1 MYFAN
6 KDAMKGTLGE
16 TMKEVRPTVFFGVPR
31 VFEKIAEKMQQLSK
45 TASPL
50 QKSFAQWAKR
60 AGLEHNLKKLE
71 TGETPSHGNKL
82 SYPIAKKLIFSKV
95 KEKLGLD
102 RCRLIGC
109 GAAPLSRETLEYF
122 LSLDIRLLECYGMT
136 ETSGPQNGNKPG
148 FHRANTVGHTI
159 KGFRTQIQDPDNLGK
174 GTFTLCLEL
183 SSENNLTY
191 VSGMLYQNFFNFS

>member
-1 MYFAN
+1 
-6 KDAMKGTLGE
+6 MKGTLGE

-31 VFEKIAEKMQQLSK
+31 VFEKIAEKMQHLSK
-45 TASPL
+45 TAPPL
-50 QKSFAQWAKR
+50 QKSLAQWAKK

-71 TGETPSHGNKL
+71 TGETPSQGNRV

-148 FHRANTVGHTI
+148 LHRAATVGPAI
-159 KGFRTQIQDPDNLGK
+159 PGFRTQIIEPDNSGK
-174 GTFTLCLEL
+174 GKFTFL
-183 SSENNLTY
+183 SRMTSSNSIETNNSCK
-191 VSGMLYQNFFNFS
+191 VSHEHVSILFIIFR

>member
-45 TASPL
+45 TAPPL
-50 QKSFAQWAKR
+50 QKSFAQWAKKT
-60 AGLEHNLKKLE
+60 GLEHNLKKLE
-71 TGETPSHGNKL
+71 TGETPSQGNRL

-148 FHRANTVGHTI
+148 LHRAATVGPAI
-159 KGFRTQIQDPDNLGK
+159 PGLRTRVQEPDECGN
-174 GTFTLCLEL
+174 
-183 SSENNLTY
+183 
-191 VSGMLYQNFFNFS
+191 GMLKSQRFYWDRNI

>member
-1 MYFAN
+1 
-6 KDAMKGTLGE
+6 MKGTLGE
-16 TMKEVRPTVFFGVPR
+16 TMKEIRPTVFFGVPR

-45 TASPL
+45 TAPPI
-50 QKSFAQWAKR
+50 QKSFAEWAKR

-71 TGETPSHGNKL
+71 TGETPSQGNRL

-122 LSLDIRLLECYGMT
+122 LSLDIRLLESYGMT

-148 FHRANTVGHTI
+148 CHRANTVGHTI
-159 KGFRTQIQDPDNLGK
+159 KGFRTQIQDPDNFGK
-174 GTFTLCLEL
+174 GIVTLLPEL
-183 SSENNLTY
+183 RSENNFNLIQTCHIKFY
-191 VSGMLYQNFFNFS
+191 SFFKFQARFA